1 MQGGGRQAGPLHG
14 AGPCPLREPALNHL
28 GLNKAPTIPRACTD
42 GFFLTKTH
50 ARVFSLLQRRQ
61 ERGPHSRCFA
71 AGKESKVCVGPHP
84 QAPAANWARAQRA
97 RDLCLFAEARGPG
110 KAMKNL
116 CLLSFLSMMLTSSR
130 EEARMTETHLTLVIV
145 KYARTW
151 KVTMGNAGQGDWPAS
166 IFPFH

>member
-1 MQGGGRQAGPLHG
+1 
-14 AGPCPLREPALNHL
+14 
-28 GLNKAPTIPRACTD
+28 
-42 GFFLTKTH
+42 
-50 ARVFSLLQRRQ
+50 
-61 ERGPHSRCFA
+61 
-71 AGKESKVCVGPHP
+71 
-84 QAPAANWARAQRA
+84 
-97 RDLCLFAEARGPG
+97 
-110 KAMKNL
+110 MKNL